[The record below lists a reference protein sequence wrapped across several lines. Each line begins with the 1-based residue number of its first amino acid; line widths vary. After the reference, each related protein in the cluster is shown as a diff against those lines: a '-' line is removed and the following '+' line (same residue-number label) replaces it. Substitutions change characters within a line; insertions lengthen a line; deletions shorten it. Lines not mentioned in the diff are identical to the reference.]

1 MTVLYTVTTVIV
13 FAVSLAFPNII
24 HANIMYSSSAL
35 IIAVAIAL
43 VYGVAVGDIFGRL
56 KDK

>member
-1 MTVLYTVTTVIV
+1 
-13 FAVSLAFPNII
+13 
-24 HANIMYSSSAL
+24 MYSSTAL
-35 IIAVAIAL
+35 IVAVSIAL

>member
-1 MTVLYTVTTVIV
+1 
-13 FAVSLAFPNII
+13 
-24 HANIMYSSSAL
+24 MYSSSAL

-43 VYGVAVGDIFGRL
+43 VYGVAVGEIFGRL